1 MGSFDKY
8 ECNGQMNLFDYITPE
23 QGQTSFCW
31 DNDINEIVEKLEK
44 LADAYNLEFGKA
56 EFKIWDHV
64 PHLGYRLW
72 VDIKGTRTEL
82 YREDFRIDVAKL
94 TADAKQRNVEL
105 TPMWGAC
112 MFLGRDENEKGR
124 LAFTTMFM
132 DKTRQRRKK

>member
-1 MGSFDKY
+1 MDKY

>member
-31 DNDINEIVEKLEK
+31 DNDINEIVENLEK
-44 LADAYNLEFGKA
+44 LAGAYNLEFGKA
-56 EFKIWDHV
+56 EFRIWDHV

-72 VDIKGTRTEL
+72 VDIKGTKKEL
-82 YREDFRIDVAKL
+82 RNEKFQKDVEIL
-94 TADAKQRNVEL
+94 VADAKQKNVEL

-112 MFLGRDENEKGR
+112 MFFGKDENEKGR
-124 LAFTTMFM
+124 LSFTTMFM